1 MKTIKIESLL
11 FDKLKPKLEQIIALR
26 QSIEKLSESA
36 YRHDKDMWVFIREQ
50 LPTISDR
57 CKIDYD
63 GKEIILTDLLAK
75 ENEKTS

>member
-1 MKTIKIESLL
+1 MKTIKIKDKL
-11 FDKLKPKLEQIIALR
+11 FNKLKPKLEQIIALR

-50 LPTISDR
+50 MPTISDR

-63 GKEIILTDLLAK
+63 GKEIILTDFLAK
-75 ENEKTS
+75 NEEQ